1 MRTLLCLGLRLI
13 VKDKMLKTNCDMEIK
28 TDTQRPPNPPRHV
41 IKWFLLLLIVVLCC
55 SSTFNA
61 QAEDV
66 YSLFGKLFLS
76 GRVEY
81 DFTNRRNFLAD
92 TEDESVR
99 QDEFDFDRLFRRG
112 FHSVMVIEETA
123 GSVNN
128 ILSLGEVPTTFTK
141 FTFDQI
147 DMSGVRWEV
156 RSNRTDWTI
165 LMVPGSLNRLS
176 GQGRRIEGSGIGL
189 REVTKFGK
197 SQLGLSWYFR
207 ETPVWAVDLETNFA
221 NYGLKAEL
229 AVTPKSSP
237 RKDLKSRFDATTTVF
252 KAFRTVGDTL
262 FQLEA
267 YRVGPRFDASR
278 SVGDNDDQDRYSDN
292 TFLDPPS
299 LIIPG
304 DLDKNNNG
312 TFDYED
318 DILLFDVDED
328 FRDESDR
335 NNNGIRDEEENDK
348 DPNYEFDVGLKGL
361 RVFMNRKVT
370 RRGSIVDLDL
380 GMQVERNLKLRNLPS
395 STKAFANMVYQ
406 KELARASSLII
417 ENELKLVKDS
427 IPDETWYFA
436 GFLNRQDEE
445 LYRSQPNIPE
455 MLIEED
461 LQFFYI
467 DNGIEIE
474 KRRRDPLL
482 MQNDLINTAKIT
494 WEYQGIERMVTT
506 ARAKLQYDIDFDSNN
521 EHYEVGIFKTLYRLR
536 PTKSLEISP
545 MFKYTIR
552 NGFRMAEDRLE
563 YLTLRGEIDDKEIT
577 RNLRLR
583 QIEQAHVRDMAP
595 AVILKVVY
603 QFTKTIKI
611 TGGGQIL
618 LFNDLLKNDNDFV
631 RQALLAEMEKS
642 FVAYQK
648 QMFLHIGARYI
659 DQRAI
664 GDVNDQ
670 NFMDIFVRVFGKF

>member
-1 MRTLLCLGLRLI
+1 M
-13 VKDKMLKTNCDMEIK
+13 KS
-28 TDTQRPPNPPRHV
+28 
-41 IKWFLLLLIVVLCC
+41 LLLLLGVYPRFAGCSLKVLLFCFLWEGFL
-55 SSTFNA
+55 TPIHTA

-92 TEDESVR
+92 TEEERVR
-99 QDEFDFDRLFRRG
+99 QDNFDFDRLFRRG

-123 GSVNN
+123 GNVKN

-156 RSNRTDWTI
+156 RSDRSDWTI
-165 LMVPGSLNRLS
+165 LMVPGLLNRLNS
-176 GQGRRIEGSGIGL
+176 QEGRTEGSGIGL

-197 SQLGLSWYFR
+197 SQVGLSWYFR
-207 ETPVWAVDLETNFA
+207 ETPVWAVDMETNFT
-221 NYGLKAEL
+221 NYGLKAEV
-229 AVTPKSSP
+229 AVTPKSALQ
-237 RKDLKSRFDATTTVF
+237 KNLGSRLDATTTVF
-252 KAFRTVGDTL
+252 KAFQTVGDTL
-262 FQLEA
+262 FQAEA
-267 YRVGPRFDASR
+267 FRVGPRFDASH
-278 SVGDNDDQDRYSDN
+278 SVGDNDDGDRYTDN
-292 TFLDPPS
+292 TPPDPPS

-328 FRDESDR
+328 FLDESDR

-348 DPNYEFDVGLKGL
+348 DPNYEFDVGLRGIRL
-361 RVFMNRKVT
+361 FMNRKISRQASV
-370 RRGSIVDLDL
+370 VDLHL
-380 GMQVERNLKLRNLPS
+380 GLQLEKNLKLRNTPS
-395 STKAFANMVYQ
+395 SAKAFANMVYQ
-406 KELARASSLII
+406 KELAQASSLIF
-417 ENELKLVKDS
+417 ENELKLVKDE

-436 GFLNRQDEE
+436 GFLSKEE
-445 LYRSQPNIPE
+445 ESVYRAQPEVRELEANG
-455 MLIEED
+455 D
-461 LQFFYI
+461 VQFFSI
-467 DNGIEIE
+467 DGGTEVE
-474 KRRRDPLL
+474 KRRKDPLL

-494 WEYQGIERMVTT
+494 WEYLGIDRMVTT
-506 ARAKLQYDIDFDSNN
+506 ARAKVQYDFDGDRDN

-536 PTKSLEISP
+536 PSKSLEISP

-552 NGFRMAEDRLE
+552 NGFRMAEDRLD
-563 YLTLRGEIDDKEIT
+563 YFAVKAKIDGKNIS
-577 RNLRLR
+577 RRLRLR
-583 QIEQAHVRDMAP
+583 QIERAHVRDMAS
-595 AVILKVVY
+595 AFILKVVY

-618 LFNDLLKNDNDFV
+618 LFNDMLTNPNDFV

-648 QMFLHIGARYI
+648 QLFLHIGARYI
-659 DQRAI
+659 DQRAT
-664 GDVNDQ
+664 GEVNDQ
-670 NFMDIFVRVFGKF
+670 NFMEIFVRVFGKF

>member
-1 MRTLLCLGLRLI
+1 MTGHRKCLIAARI
-13 VKDKMLKTNCDMEIK
+13 PIK
-28 TDTQRPPNPPRHV
+28 S
-41 IKWFLLLLIVVLCC
+41 LLLLLKVLLFCFLWEGFLI
-55 SSTFNA
+55 SIHTA
-61 QAEDV
+61 RAEEV

-92 TEDESVR
+92 TEEERVR
-99 QDEFDFDRLFRRG
+99 QDNFDFDRLFRRG

-123 GSVNN
+123 GNVKN

-156 RSNRTDWTI
+156 RSDRSDWTI
-165 LMVPGSLNRLS
+165 LMVPGLLNRLNS
-176 GQGRRIEGSGIGL
+176 QEGRTEGSGIGL

-197 SQLGLSWYFR
+197 SQVGLSWYFR
-207 ETPVWAVDLETNFA
+207 ETPVWAVDMETNFT
-221 NYGLKAEL
+221 NYGLKGEV
-229 AVTPKSSP
+229 AVTPKSALQ
-237 RKDLKSRFDATTTVF
+237 KNLGSRFDATTTVF
-252 KAFRTVGDTL
+252 KAFQTVGDTL
-262 FQLEA
+262 FQAEA
-267 YRVGPRFDASR
+267 FRVGPRFDASR
-278 SVGDNDDQDRYSDN
+278 SVGDNDDQDRYTDN
-292 TFLDPPS
+292 TPLDPPS

-328 FRDESDR
+328 FLDESDR

-348 DPNYEFDVGLKGL
+348 DPNYEFDVGLRGIRL
-361 RVFMNRKVT
+361 FMNRKVS
-370 RRGSIVDLDL
+370 RQASVVDLDL
-380 GMQVERNLKLRNLPS
+380 GLQLEKNLKLRNTPS

-406 KELARASSLII
+406 KELARASSLVF
-417 ENELKLVKDS
+417 ENELKLVKDE

-436 GFLNRQDEE
+436 GFLSKEE
-445 LYRSQPNIPE
+445 ERVYRAQPE
-455 MLIEED
+455 VRELEAKGD
-461 LQFFYI
+461 VQFFGI
-467 DNGIEIE
+467 DGGTEVE
-474 KRRRDPLL
+474 KRRKDPLL

-494 WEYQGIERMVTT
+494 WEYLGIDRMVTT
-506 ARAKLQYDIDFDSNN
+506 VRAKMQYDFDFDRDN

-536 PTKSLEISP
+536 PSKSLEISP
-545 MFKYTIR
+545 MFKYTVR

-563 YLTLRGEIDDKEIT
+563 YLALKAKIDG
-577 RNLRLR
+577 RNISRRLRLR
-583 QIEQAHVRDMAP
+583 QIERAHVRDMAS
-595 AVILKVVY
+595 AFILKVVY

-618 LFNDLLKNDNDFV
+618 LFNDMLTNDNDFV

-648 QMFLHIGARYI
+648 QLFLHIGARYI
-659 DQRAI
+659 DQRAT
-664 GDVNDQ
+664 GEVNDQ
-670 NFMDIFVRVFGKF
+670 NFMEIFVRVFGKF

>member
-1 MRTLLCLGLRLI
+1 MDINTGIRKCLI
-13 VKDKMLKTNCDMEIK
+13 PCV
-28 TDTQRPPNPPRHV
+28 
-41 IKWFLLLLIVVLCC
+41 LLLLFNC
-55 SSTFNA
+55 SLVFHA
-61 QAEDV
+61 EAEDV

-92 TEDESVR
+92 TEEERVR
-99 QDEFDFDRLFRRG
+99 QDNFDFDRLFRRG
-112 FHSVMVIEETA
+112 FHSVLVIEETA
-123 GSVNN
+123 GSVKN

-147 DMSGVRWEV
+147 DLNGVRWEV
-156 RSNRTDWTI
+156 RSNHSDWTI
-165 LMVPGSLNRLS
+165 LMVPGTLNRLN
-176 GQGRRIEGSGIGL
+176 GQEGQTEGSGIGL

-207 ETPVWAVDLETNFA
+207 ETPVWAVDMETNFA

-229 AVTPKSSP
+229 AVTPKNALQ
-237 RKDLKSRFDATTTVF
+237 KNLGSRFDATTTVF

-262 FQLEA
+262 FQAEA
-267 YRVGPRFDASR
+267 FRVGPRFDASR

-292 TFLDPPS
+292 TFPDPPS

-328 FRDESDR
+328 FLDETDR
-335 NNNGIRDEEENDK
+335 NNNGIRDEEENDQN
-348 DPNYEFDVGLKGL
+348 PNYEFDVGLEGVRL
-361 RVFMNRKVT
+361 FMNQTMSREKSV
-370 RRGSIVDLDL
+370 IDLDL
-380 GMQVERNLKLRNLPS
+380 GLQVEKNLKFRNIPTS
-395 STKAFANMVYQ
+395 RKAFANMVYK
-406 KELARASSLII
+406 KELQRASSLIF
-417 ENELKLVKDS
+417 ENELKLVKDN
-427 IPDETWYFA
+427 IPDETWYYA
-436 GFLNRQDEE
+436 GFLGRQDERI
-445 LYRSQPNIPE
+445 YRSQPEIQEMVPE
-455 MLIEED
+455 GD
-461 LQFFYI
+461 LLFFYV
-467 DNGIEIE
+467 DGGAEVE
-474 KRRRDPLL
+474 KRRKDPLL

-494 WEYQGIERMVTT
+494 WEYNGIDRMVTT
-506 ARAKLQYDIDFDSNN
+506 ARAKLQYDIDFDGNN

-536 PTKSLEISP
+536 PSKSLEISP

-563 YLTLRGEIDDKEIT
+563 YLNLHARIDDRDVSRE
-577 RNLRLR
+577 LRLR
-583 QIEQAHVRDMAP
+583 QIEQAHVRDMTP
-595 AVILKVVY
+595 ALILKVVY

-618 LFNDLLKNDNDFV
+618 LFNDLLKDDNDFV

-642 FVAYQK
+642 FFAYRK
-648 QMFLHIGARYI
+648 QLFLHIGARYI

-670 NFMDIFVRVFGKF
+670 NFMEIFVRVFGKF

>member
-1 MRTLLCLGLRLI
+1 M
-13 VKDKMLKTNCDMEIK
+13 DIK
-28 TDTQRPPNPPRHV
+28 TGTR
-41 IKWFLLLLIVVLCC
+41 KCLLWCFFLLLINCFLV
-55 SSTFNA
+55 FHA
-61 QAEDV
+61 EAEDV

-92 TEDESVR
+92 TEEERVR
-99 QDEFDFDRLFRRG
+99 QDNFDFDRLFRRG
-112 FHSVMVIEETA
+112 FHSVLVIEETA
-123 GSVNN
+123 GSVKN

-147 DMSGVRWEV
+147 DLNGVRWEV
-156 RSNRTDWTI
+156 RSNHTDWTI
-165 LMVPGSLNRLS
+165 LMVPGTLNRLN
-176 GQGRRIEGSGIGL
+176 GQEGEMDGSGIGL

-207 ETPVWAVDLETNFA
+207 ETPVWAVDMETNFT

-229 AVTPKSSP
+229 AVTPKNALQKNL
-237 RKDLKSRFDATTTVF
+237 RSRFDATTTVF

-262 FQLEA
+262 FQAEA
-267 YRVGPRFDASR
+267 FRVGPRFDASR

-292 TFLDPPS
+292 TFPDPPS

-328 FRDESDR
+328 FLDETDR
-335 NNNGIRDEEENDK
+335 NNNGIRDEEENDQ
-348 DPNYEFDVGLKGL
+348 DPNYEFDVGLEGVRL
-361 RVFMNRKVT
+361 FMNQTMSREKSVIT
-370 RRGSIVDLDL
+370 LDL
-380 GMQVERNLKLRNLPS
+380 GLQVEKDLKFRNIPTSR
-395 STKAFANMVYQ
+395 KAFANMVYK
-406 KELARASSLII
+406 KELPRASSLIF
-417 ENELKLVKDS
+417 ENELKLVKDN
-427 IPDETWYFA
+427 IPDETWYYA
-436 GFLNRQDEE
+436 GFLGRQDERV
-445 LYRSQPNIPE
+445 YRSQPEIQD
-455 MLIEED
+455 MVEEGD
-461 LQFFYI
+461 LQFFYV
-467 DNGIEIE
+467 DGGVEVE
-474 KRRRDPLL
+474 KRRTDPLL
-482 MQNDLINTAKIT
+482 MRNDLINTAKFT
-494 WEYQGIERMVTT
+494 WEYNGIARMVTT
-506 ARAKLQYDIDFDSNN
+506 ARAKLQYDIDFDGDN

-536 PTKSLEISP
+536 PSKSLEISP

-563 YLTLRGEIDDKEIT
+563 YLNLHARIDDRDISRE
-577 RNLRLR
+577 LRLR
-583 QIEQAHVRDMAP
+583 QIEQAHVRDVTP
-595 AVILKVVY
+595 ALILKVVY
-603 QFTKTIKI
+603 QFTKTIKL

-618 LFNDLLKNDNDFV
+618 LFNDLLKDDNDFV

-642 FVAYQK
+642 FFAYRK
-648 QMFLHIGARYI
+648 QLFLHIGARYI

-670 NFMDIFVRVFGKF
+670 NFMEIFVRVFGKF

>member
-1 MRTLLCLGLRLI
+1 MADCR
-13 VKDKMLKTNCDMEIK
+13 KQYDMDIK
-28 TDTQRPPNPPRHV
+28 TGTRKCL
-41 IKWFLLLLIVVLCC
+41 ISGFLLFLLNC
-55 SSTFNA
+55 SFVFYA
-61 QAEDV
+61 EAEDV

-92 TEDESVR
+92 TEEERVR
-99 QDEFDFDRLFRRG
+99 QDDFDFDRLFRRG
-112 FHSVMVIEETA
+112 FHSVLVIEETA
-123 GSVNN
+123 GNVKN

-147 DMSGVRWEV
+147 DLNGVRWEV
-156 RSNRTDWTI
+156 RSSHTDWTI
-165 LMVPGSLNRLS
+165 LMVPGTLNRLN
-176 GQGRRIEGSGIGL
+176 GQEGKTEGSGIGL

-207 ETPVWAVDLETNFA
+207 ETLVWSVDMETNFT

-229 AVTPKSSP
+229 AVTPKNALQKNL
-237 RKDLKSRFDATTTVF
+237 RSRFDATTTVL
-252 KAFRTVGDTL
+252 KAFRTLGDTL
-262 FQLEA
+262 FQAEA
-267 YRVGPRFDASR
+267 FRVGPRFDAYR

-328 FRDESDR
+328 FLDETDR
-335 NNNGIRDEEENDK
+335 NNNGIRDEEENDQ
-348 DPNYEFDVGLKGL
+348 DPNYEFDVGLQGL
-361 RVFMNRKVT
+361 RLFMNQKIT
-370 RRGSIVDLDL
+370 RQRSVIDLDL
-380 GMQVERNLKLRNLPS
+380 GLQIEKNLRFRNVPS
-395 STKAFANMVYQ
+395 SRKAFANMIYK
-406 KELARASSLII
+406 KELARASSLIF
-417 ENELKLVKDS
+417 ENELKLVKDN
-427 IPDETWYFA
+427 IPDETWYYA
-436 GFLNRQDEE
+436 GFLGRQDEG
-445 LYRSQPNIPE
+445 LYRAQPEIQE
-455 MLIEED
+455 MLTDGD

-467 DNGIEIE
+467 DGGTELE
-474 KRRRDPLL
+474 KRRKDPLL

-494 WEYQGIERMVTT
+494 WEYNGIDRMVTT
-506 ARAKLQYDIDFDSNN
+506 TRAKLQYDIDFDGDN

-536 PTKSLEISP
+536 PSKSLEISP

-563 YLTLRGEIDDKEIT
+563 YLNLRGEIDGRDIS
-577 RNLRLR
+577 RDLRLR
-583 QIEQAHVRDMAP
+583 QIEQAHVRDMTP
-595 AVILKVVY
+595 ALILKVVY

-618 LFNDLLKNDNDFV
+618 LFNDMLKNDNDFV

-642 FVAYQK
+642 FFAYRK
-648 QMFLHIGARYI
+648 QLFLHIGARYI

-670 NFMDIFVRVFGKF
+670 NFMEIFVRVFGKF

>member
-1 MRTLLCLGLRLI
+1 MQINTGLQKCLI
-13 VKDKMLKTNCDMEIK
+13 PC
-28 TDTQRPPNPPRHV
+28 
-41 IKWFLLLLIVVLCC
+41 FLLLLLNC
-55 SSTFNA
+55 SLAFRA
-61 QAEDV
+61 EAEDV

-92 TEDESVR
+92 TEEERVR

-123 GSVNN
+123 GSVKN

-147 DMSGVRWEV
+147 DLSGVRWEV

-165 LMVPGSLNRLS
+165 LMVPGLLNRLN
-176 GQGRRIEGSGIGL
+176 GQEEQTEGSGIGL

-207 ETPVWAVDLETNFA
+207 EVPVWAVDLETNFT
-221 NYGLKAEL
+221 NYGVKAEV
-229 AVTPKSSP
+229 AVTPKNALQKNL
-237 RKDLKSRFDATTTVF
+237 RSRFDATTTVF
-252 KAFRTVGDTL
+252 KAFQTVGDTI
-262 FQLEA
+262 FQAEA
-267 YRVGPRFDASR
+267 FRVGPRFDASR

-312 TFDYED
+312 IFDYED

-328 FRDESDR
+328 FLDESDR
-335 NNNGIRDEEENDK
+335 NNNGIRDEEENDL
-348 DPNYEFDVGLKGL
+348 DPNYEFDVGLQGIRL
-361 RVFMNRKVT
+361 FMNRKVS
-370 RRGSIVDLDL
+370 GQASVVDMDL
-380 GMQVERNLKLRNLPS
+380 GLQIEKNLEKEVRLGNRTYGN
-395 STKAFANMVYQ
+395 STKAFVNLVYQ
-406 KELARASSLII
+406 KELARASSLIF
-417 ENELKLVKDS
+417 ENELKLVKDR
-427 IPDETWYFA
+427 IPDETWYYA
-436 GFLNRQDEE
+436 GFLGRQDER
-445 LYRSQPNIPE
+445 LYRSQPE
-455 MLIEED
+455 TQKMEREGD
-461 LQFFYI
+461 LQFFYV
-467 DNGIEIE
+467 DSGVEVE

-494 WEYQGIERMVTT
+494 YEYLGIDRMVTT
-506 ARAKLQYDIDFDSNN
+506 ARAKIQYDIDFDRDN

-536 PTKSLEISP
+536 PSKSLEISP

-552 NGFRMAEDRLE
+552 NGFRMAEDRVE
-563 YLTLRGEIDDKEIT
+563 YLRLSAEIDGEEVS
-577 RNLRLR
+577 RGLRLR
-583 QIEQAHVRDMAP
+583 EIEQTHVRDMTP
-595 AVILKVVY
+595 ALILKVVY
-603 QFTKTIKI
+603 QFTKTIKL

-618 LFNDLLKNDNDFV
+618 LFNDMRDNGNDFV

-642 FVAYQK
+642 FVAYEK
-648 QMFLHIGARYI
+648 QLFLHIGARYI

-670 NFMDIFVRVFGKF
+670 NYMEIFVRVFGKF

>member
-1 MRTLLCLGLRLI
+1 M
-13 VKDKMLKTNCDMEIK
+13 NIK
-28 TDTQRPPNPPRHV
+28 TGTRKCL
-41 IKWFLLLLIVVLCC
+41 ISGFLLFLLNC
-55 SSTFNA
+55 SLVFYA
-61 QAEDV
+61 EAEDV

-92 TEDESVR
+92 IEEERVR
-99 QDEFDFDRLFRRG
+99 QDDFDFDRLFRRG
-112 FHSVMVIEETA
+112 FHSVLVIEETA
-123 GSVNN
+123 GSVKN

-147 DMSGVRWEV
+147 DLNGVRWEV
-156 RSNRTDWTI
+156 RSSYTDWTI
-165 LMVPGSLNRLS
+165 LMVPGTLNRLN
-176 GQGRRIEGSGIGL
+176 GQEGKTEGSGIGL

-207 ETPVWAVDLETNFA
+207 ETPVWSVDMETNFT
-221 NYGLKAEL
+221 NYGLKAEF
-229 AVTPKSSP
+229 AVTPKNALQKNL
-237 RKDLKSRFDATTTVF
+237 RSRFDATTTVL
-252 KAFRTVGDTL
+252 KAFRTLGDTL
-262 FQLEA
+262 FQAEA
-267 YRVGPRFDASR
+267 FRVGPRFDAYR

-328 FRDESDR
+328 FLDETDR
-335 NNNGIRDEEENDK
+335 NNNGIRDEEENDQ
-348 DPNYEFDVGLKGL
+348 DPNYEFDVGLQGL
-361 RVFMNRKVT
+361 RVFMNQKIT
-370 RRGSIVDLDL
+370 RQRSVIDLDFGL
-380 GMQVERNLKLRNLPS
+380 QIEKNLRFRNVPS
-395 STKAFANMVYQ
+395 SRKAFANMIYK
-406 KELARASSLII
+406 KELARASSLIF
-417 ENELKLVKDS
+417 ENELKLVKDN
-427 IPDETWYFA
+427 IPDETWYYA
-436 GFLNRQDEE
+436 GFLGRQDES
-445 LYRSQPNIPE
+445 LYRAQPEIQE
-455 MLIEED
+455 MLTDGD

-467 DNGIEIE
+467 DGGTELE
-474 KRRRDPLL
+474 KRRKDPLL

-494 WEYQGIERMVTT
+494 WEYNGIDRMVTT
-506 ARAKLQYDIDFDSNN
+506 ARAKLQYDIDFDGDN
-521 EHYEVGIFKTLYRLR
+521 EHYEVGIFKTFYRLR
-536 PTKSLEISP
+536 PSKSLEISP

-563 YLTLRGEIDDKEIT
+563 YLNLRGEIDEVEIS
-577 RNLRLR
+577 RDLRLR
-583 QIEQAHVRDMAP
+583 QIEQAHVRDMTP
-595 AVILKVVY
+595 ALILKVVY

-618 LFNDLLKNDNDFV
+618 LFNDMLKNDNDFV

-642 FVAYQK
+642 FFAYRK
-648 QMFLHIGARYI
+648 QLFLHIGARYI

-670 NFMDIFVRVFGKF
+670 NFMEIFVRVFGKF

>member
-1 MRTLLCLGLRLI
+1 MNVKTCLRKYLF
-13 VKDKMLKTNCDMEIK
+13 
-28 TDTQRPPNPPRHV
+28 PS
-41 IKWFLLLLIVVLCC
+41 FLLFLFNC
-55 SSTFNA
+55 SFIFYA
-61 QAEDV
+61 DAEDV

-81 DFTNRRNFLAD
+81 DFTNRRNLLAG
-92 TEDESVR
+92 TEDERVR
-99 QDEFDFDRLFRRG
+99 QDNFDFDRLFRRG
-112 FHSVMVIEETA
+112 FHSVLVIEETA
-123 GSVNN
+123 GSVQN
-128 ILSLGEVPTTFTK
+128 ILSLGEIPTTFTK

-147 DMSGVRWEV
+147 DLNGIRWEV
-156 RSNRTDWTI
+156 RSNHTDWTI
-165 LMVPGSLNRLS
+165 LMVPGTLNRLN
-176 GQGRRIEGSGIGL
+176 GQESQTVGSGLGL
-189 REVTKFGK
+189 REVTKFGR

-207 ETPVWAVDLETNFA
+207 EKPVWSMDMATNFT
-221 NYGLKAEL
+221 NYGLKAEI
-229 AVTPKSSP
+229 AVTPKNALEKNL
-237 RKDLKSRFDATTTVF
+237 RSRFDATTTVF
-252 KAFRTVGDTL
+252 KAFQTVGATL
-262 FQLEA
+262 FQAEA
-267 YRVGPRFDASR
+267 FRVGPRFDASH

-292 TFLDPPS
+292 TFPDPPS

-328 FRDESDR
+328 FLDETDR
-335 NNNGIRDEEENDK
+335 NNNGIRDQEENDL
-348 DPNYEFDVGLKGL
+348 DPNYEFDVGLQGL
-361 RVFMNRKVT
+361 RLFLDQKL
-370 RRGSIVDLDL
+370 SQQKSKIDLKL
-380 GMQVERNLKLRNLPS
+380 GMQIEKNIRYRDEPTS
-395 STKAFANMVYQ
+395 RKAFANLIYQ
-406 KELARASSLII
+406 KELPHASSLIF
-417 ENELKLVKDS
+417 ENELKWVKDN

-436 GFLNRQDEE
+436 SFLGREDER
-445 LYRSQPNIPE
+445 LYRSQPDIQE
-455 MLIEED
+455 MIRDND

-467 DNGIEIE
+467 DGGVELE
-474 KRRRDPLL
+474 KRRMDPLL

-494 WEYQGIERMVTT
+494 WEYKGIDRMITT
-506 ARAKLQYDIDFDSNN
+506 ARAKLQYDIDFENNN

-563 YLTLRGEIDDKEIT
+563 YLNLQGRIDDRDVT
-577 RNLRLR
+577 RDIRLR
-583 QIEQAHVRDMAP
+583 DIEQTHVRDMTP
-595 AVILKVVY
+595 ALILKVVY

-618 LFNDLLKNDNDFV
+618 LYNDMLKDDNDYV

-642 FVAYQK
+642 FFAYRK
-648 QMFLHIGARYI
+648 QLFLHIGARYI

-670 NFMDIFVRVFGKF
+670 NFMEIFVRVFGKF

>member
-1 MRTLLCLGLRLI
+1 MTGHRKCLIAARI
-13 VKDKMLKTNCDMEIK
+13 PITS
-28 TDTQRPPNPPRHV
+28 
-41 IKWFLLLLIVVLCC
+41 LLLLLKVLLFCFLWEGFLI
-55 SSTFNA
+55 SIHTA
-61 QAEDV
+61 QAEEV

-92 TEDESVR
+92 TEEERVR
-99 QDEFDFDRLFRRG
+99 QDNFDFDRLFRRG

-123 GSVNN
+123 GNVKN

-156 RSNRTDWTI
+156 RSDRSDWTI
-165 LMVPGSLNRLS
+165 LMVPGLLNRLNS
-176 GQGRRIEGSGIGL
+176 QEGRTEGSGIGL

-197 SQLGLSWYFR
+197 SQVGLSWYFR
-207 ETPVWAVDLETNFA
+207 ETPVWAVDMETNFT
-221 NYGLKAEL
+221 NYGLKGEV
-229 AVTPKSSP
+229 AVTPKSALQ
-237 RKDLKSRFDATTTVF
+237 KNLGSRFDATTTVF
-252 KAFRTVGDTL
+252 KAFQTVGDTL
-262 FQLEA
+262 FQAEA
-267 YRVGPRFDASR
+267 FRVGPRFDASR
-278 SVGDNDDQDRYSDN
+278 SVGDNDDQDRYTDN
-292 TFLDPPS
+292 TPLDPPS

-328 FRDESDR
+328 FLDESDR

-348 DPNYEFDVGLKGL
+348 DPNYEFDVGLRGIRL
-361 RVFMNRKVT
+361 FMNRKVS
-370 RRGSIVDLDL
+370 RQASVVDLEL
-380 GMQVERNLKLRNLPS
+380 GLQLEKNLKLRNTPS

-406 KELARASSLII
+406 KELARASSLVF
-417 ENELKLVKDS
+417 ENELKLVKDA

-436 GFLNRQDEE
+436 GFLSKEE
-445 LYRSQPNIPE
+445 ERVYRAQPE
-455 MLIEED
+455 VRELEAKGD
-461 LQFFYI
+461 VQFFDI
-467 DNGIEIE
+467 DGGTEVE
-474 KRRRDPLL
+474 KRRKDPLL

-494 WEYQGIERMVTT
+494 WEYLQIDRMVTT
-506 ARAKLQYDIDFDSNN
+506 VRAKMQYDFDFDRDN

-536 PTKSLEISP
+536 PSKSLEISP
-545 MFKYTIR
+545 MFKYTVR

-563 YLTLRGEIDDKEIT
+563 YLALKAKIDG
-577 RNLRLR
+577 RNISRRLRLR
-583 QIEQAHVRDMAP
+583 QIERAHLRDMAS
-595 AVILKVVY
+595 AFILKVVY

-618 LFNDLLKNDNDFV
+618 LFNDMLTNDNDFV

-648 QMFLHIGARYI
+648 QLFLHIGARYI
-659 DQRAI
+659 DQRAT
-664 GDVNDQ
+664 GEVNDQ
-670 NFMDIFVRVFGKF
+670 NFMEIFVRVFGKF

>member
-1 MRTLLCLGLRLI
+1 MF
-13 VKDKMLKTNCDMEIK
+13 
-28 TDTQRPPNPPRHV
+28 HV
-41 IKWFLLLLIVVLCC
+41 E
-55 SSTFNA
+55 
-61 QAEDV
+61 AEDV

-92 TEDESVR
+92 TEEERVR
-99 QDEFDFDRLFRRG
+99 QDNFDFDRLFRRG
-112 FHSVMVIEETA
+112 FHSVLVIEETA
-123 GSVNN
+123 GSVKN

-147 DMSGVRWEV
+147 DLNGVRWEV
-156 RSNRTDWTI
+156 RSNHTDWTI
-165 LMVPGSLNRLS
+165 LMVPGTLNRLN
-176 GQGRRIEGSGIGL
+176 GQEDKTEGSGIGL

-207 ETPVWAVDLETNFA
+207 ETPVWSVDMETNFA

-229 AVTPKSSP
+229 AVTPKNALQKNL
-237 RKDLKSRFDATTTVF
+237 RSRFDATTTVF

-262 FQLEA
+262 FQAEA
-267 YRVGPRFDASR
+267 FRVGPRFDASR

-292 TFLDPPS
+292 TFPDPPS

-312 TFDYED
+312 IFDYED

-328 FRDESDR
+328 FLDETDR
-335 NNNGIRDEEENDK
+335 NNNGIRDEEENDQ
-348 DPNYEFDVGLKGL
+348 DPNYEFDVGLEGVRL
-361 RVFMNRKVT
+361 FMNQTMSREKSV
-370 RRGSIVDLDL
+370 IDLHL
-380 GMQVERNLKLRNLPS
+380 GLQVEKNLKFRNIPTS
-395 STKAFANMVYQ
+395 RKAFANMIYR
-406 KELARASSLII
+406 KELPRASSLVF
-417 ENELKLVKDS
+417 ENELKLVKDN
-427 IPDETWYFA
+427 IPDETWYYA
-436 GFLNRQDEE
+436 GFLGRQDERI
-445 LYRSQPNIPE
+445 YRSQPETQE
-455 MLIEED
+455 MVEEGD
-461 LQFFYI
+461 LQFFYV
-467 DNGIEIE
+467 DGGVEVE
-474 KRRRDPLL
+474 KRRPDPLL

-494 WEYQGIERMVTT
+494 WEYLGVDRMITT
-506 ARAKLQYDIDFDSNN
+506 VRAKLQYDIDFDGDN

-536 PTKSLEISP
+536 PSKSLEISP

-563 YLTLRGEIDDKEIT
+563 YLNLHARIDDRDISRE
-577 RNLRLR
+577 LRFR
-583 QIEQAHVRDMAP
+583 QIEQAHVRDMTP
-595 AVILKVVY
+595 ALILKIVY
-603 QFTKTIKI
+603 QFTKTIKL

-618 LFNDLLKNDNDFV
+618 LFNDLLKDDNDFV

-642 FVAYQK
+642 FFAYRK
-648 QMFLHIGARYI
+648 QLFLHIGARYI

-670 NFMDIFVRVFGKF
+670 NFMEIFVRVFGKF

>member
-1 MRTLLCLGLRLI
+1 M
-13 VKDKMLKTNCDMEIK
+13 DIK
-28 TDTQRPPNPPRHV
+28 TGTRKCL
-41 IKWFLLLLIVVLCC
+41 ISSFLLFLLNC
-55 SSTFNA
+55 SLVFYA
-61 QAEDV
+61 EAEDV

-92 TEDESVR
+92 IEEERVR
-99 QDEFDFDRLFRRG
+99 QDDFDFDRLFRRG
-112 FHSVMVIEETA
+112 FHSVLVIEETA
-123 GSVNN
+123 GSVKN

-147 DMSGVRWEV
+147 DLNGVRWEV
-156 RSNRTDWTI
+156 RSSYTDWTI
-165 LMVPGSLNRLS
+165 LMVPGTLNRLN
-176 GQGRRIEGSGIGL
+176 GQEGKTEGSGIGL

-207 ETPVWAVDLETNFA
+207 ETPVWSVDMETNFT
-221 NYGLKAEL
+221 NYGLKAEF
-229 AVTPKSSP
+229 AVTPKNALQKNL
-237 RKDLKSRFDATTTVF
+237 RSRFDATTTVL
-252 KAFRTVGDTL
+252 KAFRTLGDTL
-262 FQLEA
+262 FQAEA
-267 YRVGPRFDASR
+267 FRVGPRFDAYR

-328 FRDESDR
+328 FLDETDR
-335 NNNGIRDEEENDK
+335 NNNGIRDEEENDQ
-348 DPNYEFDVGLKGL
+348 DPNYEFDVGLQGL
-361 RVFMNRKVT
+361 RVFMNQKIT
-370 RRGSIVDLDL
+370 RQRSVIDLDFGL
-380 GMQVERNLKLRNLPS
+380 QIEKNLRFRNVPS
-395 STKAFANMVYQ
+395 SRKAFANMIYK
-406 KELARASSLII
+406 KELARASSLIF
-417 ENELKLVKDS
+417 ENELKLVKDN
-427 IPDETWYFA
+427 IPDETWYYA
-436 GFLNRQDEE
+436 GFLGRQDES
-445 LYRSQPNIPE
+445 LYRAQPEIQE
-455 MLIEED
+455 MLTDGD

-467 DNGIEIE
+467 DGGTELE
-474 KRRRDPLL
+474 KRRKDPLL

-494 WEYQGIERMVTT
+494 WEYNGIARMVTT
-506 ARAKLQYDIDFDSNN
+506 ARAKLQYDIDFDGDN
-521 EHYEVGIFKTLYRLR
+521 EHYEVGIFKTFYRLR
-536 PTKSLEISP
+536 PSKSLEISP

-563 YLTLRGEIDDKEIT
+563 YLNLRGEIDEVEIS
-577 RNLRLR
+577 RDLRLR
-583 QIEQAHVRDMAP
+583 QIEQAHVRDMTP
-595 AVILKVVY
+595 ALILKVVY

-618 LFNDLLKNDNDFV
+618 LFNDMLKNDNDFV

-642 FVAYQK
+642 FFAYRK
-648 QMFLHIGARYI
+648 QLFLHIGARYI

-670 NFMDIFVRVFGKF
+670 NFMEIFVRVFGKF

>member
-1 MRTLLCLGLRLI
+1 M
-13 VKDKMLKTNCDMEIK
+13 NIK
-28 TDTQRPPNPPRHV
+28 TGTRKCL
-41 IKWFLLLLIVVLCC
+41 ISGFLLFLLNC
-55 SSTFNA
+55 SLVFYA
-61 QAEDV
+61 EAEDV

-92 TEDESVR
+92 IEEERVR
-99 QDEFDFDRLFRRG
+99 QDDFDFDRLFRRG
-112 FHSVMVIEETA
+112 FHSVLVIEETA
-123 GSVNN
+123 GSVKN

-147 DMSGVRWEV
+147 DLNGVRWEV
-156 RSNRTDWTI
+156 RSSYTDWTI
-165 LMVPGSLNRLS
+165 LMVPGTLNRLN
-176 GQGRRIEGSGIGL
+176 GQEGKTEGSGIGL

-207 ETPVWAVDLETNFA
+207 ETPVWSVDMETNFT
-221 NYGLKAEL
+221 NYGLKAEF
-229 AVTPKSSP
+229 AVTPKNALQKNL
-237 RKDLKSRFDATTTVF
+237 RSRFDATTTVF
-252 KAFRTVGDTL
+252 KAFRTLGDTL
-262 FQLEA
+262 FQAEA
-267 YRVGPRFDASR
+267 FRVGPRFDAYR

-328 FRDESDR
+328 FLDETDR
-335 NNNGIRDEEENDK
+335 NNNGIRDEEENDQ
-348 DPNYEFDVGLKGL
+348 DPNYEFDVGLQGL
-361 RVFMNRKVT
+361 RVFMNQKIT
-370 RRGSIVDLDL
+370 RQRSVIDLDFGL
-380 GMQVERNLKLRNLPS
+380 QIEKNLRFRNVPS
-395 STKAFANMVYQ
+395 SRKAFANMIYK
-406 KELARASSLII
+406 KELARASSLIF
-417 ENELKLVKDS
+417 ENELKLVKDN
-427 IPDETWYFA
+427 IPDETWYYA
-436 GFLNRQDEE
+436 GFLGRQDES
-445 LYRSQPNIPE
+445 LYRAQPEIQE
-455 MLIEED
+455 MLTDGD

-467 DNGIEIE
+467 DGGTELE
-474 KRRRDPLL
+474 KRRKDPLL

-494 WEYQGIERMVTT
+494 WEYNGIDRMVTT
-506 ARAKLQYDIDFDSNN
+506 ARAKLQYDIDFDGDN

-536 PTKSLEISP
+536 PSKSLEISP

-563 YLTLRGEIDDKEIT
+563 YLNLRGEIDEVEIS
-577 RNLRLR
+577 RDLRLR

-595 AVILKVVY
+595 ALILKVVY

-618 LFNDLLKNDNDFV
+618 LFNDMLKNDNDFV

-642 FVAYQK
+642 FFAYRK
-648 QMFLHIGARYI
+648 QLFLHIGARYI

-670 NFMDIFVRVFGKF
+670 NFMEIFVRVFGKF